1 MKKKHI
7 LCLFLVLMMVLSCL
21 SAAFAA
27 EKGSSNV
34 TLTVEGDTGSSSG
47 GSGSHGGSGGGGGG
61 GGSAPKKHTDPTPVG
76 DKAGGVDGKGNA
88 YHLNAGVHVN
98 ENIRE
103 TGYMHGYPGM
113 IFGMDRGLTRAE
125 FATIMDRVFTF
136 DETAE
141 TKTFKD
147 CETHW
152 AKAAIGRLAA
162 NGIVIGTSSTTFSP
176 NEYVTKGQVL
186 IMLSRVLDVA
196 NYAKVSNIDC
206 LKGHYSEEALARI
219 LNSGIYTELE
229 ESFDVDEKI
238 SRAEMVH
245 LMNNVLYVRDESAP
259 EIEKIL
265 EDNHLFLDLLQV
277 RNHPFYK
284 NCIRSLDTAY
294 LKEAM

>member
-1 MKKKHI
+1 MKKKRI
-7 LCLFLVLMMVLSCL
+7 LCFFLVLMMVLSCL
-21 SAAFAA
+21 PAALAA

-34 TLTVEGDTGSSSG
+34 TLTVEGDTGSGSG
-47 GSGSHGGSGGGGGG
+47 GSGGHGSSGGGRGGS
-61 GGSAPKKHTDPTPVG
+61 SAPKKHTTPSPVG
-76 DKAGGVDGKGNA
+76 DKSGGVDGKGNA
-88 YHLNAGVHVN
+88 YHLNAGIHVN
-98 ENIRE
+98 ENVRE

-113 IFGMDRGLTRAE
+113 IFDMDRGLTRAE
-125 FATIMDRVFTF
+125 FATIMDRIFVF

-152 AKAAIGRLAA
+152 AKASIGRLAA

-176 NEYVTKGQVL
+176 NDYVTKGQVL

-196 NYAKVSNIDC
+196 NYSKVSNIDC

-219 LNSGIYTELE
+219 LNSGIYTKLN

-245 LMNNVLYVRDESAP
+245 LMNNVLYARDEDAP
-259 EIEKIL
+259 ETEKIL
-265 EDNHLFLDLLQV
+265 EDNHIFLDLLQAK
-277 RNHPFYK
+277 NHPFYK
-284 NCIRSLDTAY
+284 NCIKSLDTAY

>member
-1 MKKKHI
+1 
-7 LCLFLVLMMVLSCL
+7 
-21 SAAFAA
+21 
-27 EKGSSNV
+27 
-34 TLTVEGDTGSSSG
+34 
-47 GSGSHGGSGGGGGG
+47 
-61 GGSAPKKHTDPTPVG
+61 
-76 DKAGGVDGKGNA
+76 
-88 YHLNAGVHVN
+88 
-98 ENIRE
+98 
-103 TGYMHGYPGM
+103 
-113 IFGMDRGLTRAE
+113 
-125 FATIMDRVFTF
+125 
-136 DETAE
+136 
-141 TKTFKD
+141 
-147 CETHW
+147 
-152 AKAAIGRLAA
+152 
-162 NGIVIGTSSTTFSP
+162 
-176 NEYVTKGQVL
+176 
-186 IMLSRVLDVA
+186 MLSRVLDVA